1 MHICDLKSLTS
12 ISNYLKYL
20 ENEAT
25 ERKTAKEVTL
35 AYGFQ
40 SSFDDNKNFRVMTLI
55 TGFHR
60 FLVTTTF
67 HAMIRLLILCLTSQR
82 KTSRIIYCKLQ
93 RSTAAPRLMVMWNS
107 MRFAERYNLI

>member
-1 MHICDLKSLTS
+1 MHICDLKSLTR

-40 SSFDDNKNFRVMTLI
+40 SSFDDNKNF
-55 TGFHR
+55 F
-60 FLVTTTF
+60 
-67 HAMIRLLILCLTSQR
+67 
-82 KTSRIIYCKLQ
+82 KLQ
-93 RSTAAPRLMVMWNS
+93 DSTGS
-107 MRFAERYNLI
+107 

>member
-1 MHICDLKSLTS
+1 MHICDLKSLTR

-40 SSFDDNKNFRVMTLI
+40 SSFDDNKNFRVI
-55 TGFHR
+55 
-60 FLVTTTF
+60 
-67 HAMIRLLILCLTSQR
+67 
-82 KTSRIIYCKLQ
+82 
-93 RSTAAPRLMVMWNS
+93 
-107 MRFAERYNLI
+107 